1 MRMLLLLLLL
11 YNINNRKVIL
21 IILVMVIVMV
31 LLIMMV
37 VIVVILAED
46 LPEQNRLAQLCR
58 PAASAQGL
66 GAKDYTPEITH
77 VKIH

>member
-1 MRMLLLLLLL
+1 
-11 YNINNRKVIL
+11 
-21 IILVMVIVMV
+21 MV

-66 GAKDYTPEITH
+66 GAKDYTPEITRENPLE
-77 VKIH
+77 VPLNFIGNFQ